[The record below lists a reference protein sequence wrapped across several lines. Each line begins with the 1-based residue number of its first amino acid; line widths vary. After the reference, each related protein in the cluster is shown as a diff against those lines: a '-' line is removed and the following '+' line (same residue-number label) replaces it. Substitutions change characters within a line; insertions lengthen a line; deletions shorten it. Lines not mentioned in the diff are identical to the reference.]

1 MIIYIRDFDMGGE
14 NMNQDK
20 ILVVYY
26 SYGGNT
32 EQIVNRIQK
41 QKDCDVLKL
50 EPLVPY
56 TKDYQTLVDDEE
68 SKMEQEE
75 VVELKPYEIDMSKYS
90 KVVLG
95 TPVWWYTMTPVM
107 RSFLKQTDLTGKE
120 VSAMI
125 TNGGWLGH
133 TLDEI
138 KKYTPLKS
146 SINIVFQEHDL
157 ETKQSQIDEWISR
170 L

>member
-1 MIIYIRDFDMGGE
+1 
-14 NMNQDK
+14 MNQDK
-20 ILVVYY
+20 MLVVYY

-32 EQIVNRIQK
+32 EQIVNMIQK
-41 QKDCDVLKL
+41 QQDCDVLKL

-56 TKDYQTLVDDEE
+56 TNDYQTLVDEEE

-75 VVELKPYEIDMSKYS
+75 VVELKPYEIDLSKYS
-90 KVVLG
+90 KIVLG

-120 VSAMI
+120 ASAII

-133 TLDEI
+133 TVSDI
-138 KKYTPLKS
+138 KKYTPLVS
-146 SINIVFQEHDL
+146 YLDIVFQGHDL
-157 ETKQSQIDEWISR
+157 DIKQEVITDWISK

>member
-1 MIIYIRDFDMGGE
+1 
-14 NMNQDK
+14 MNPDK
-20 ILVVYY
+20 LLVVYY

-32 EQIVNRIQK
+32 EQIVNMIQK

-56 TKDYQTLVDDEE
+56 TNDYQALVDEEE

-75 VVELKPYEIDMSKYS
+75 VVELKQYDIDISKYS
-90 KVVLG
+90 KIVLG
-95 TPVWWYTMTPVM
+95 TPVWWYTITPVM
-107 RSFLKQTDLTGKE
+107 RSFLKQTDLIGKE
-120 VSAMI
+120 VSAII
-125 TNGGWLGH
+125 TNGGFLGH
-133 TLDEI
+133 TLEEI

-146 SINIVFQEHDL
+146 SMNIVFQGHDL
-157 ETKQSQIDEWISR
+157 DTKQELITDWISK